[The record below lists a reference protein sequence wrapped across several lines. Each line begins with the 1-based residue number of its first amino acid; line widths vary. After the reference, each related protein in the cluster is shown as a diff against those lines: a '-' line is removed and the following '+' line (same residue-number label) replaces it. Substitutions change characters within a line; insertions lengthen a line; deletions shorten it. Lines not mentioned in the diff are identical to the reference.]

1 MYKAIVLHILPLS
14 HGISNEST
22 ENSCQHSP
30 HKLKE
35 KEKEKGNH
43 AYILIRDVIQHVTL
57 HDCRR

>member
-14 HGISNEST
+14 HGISIEST

-35 KEKEKGNH
+35 KEKEKGKRKKETMLTYHNKPH
-43 AYILIRDVIQHVTL
+43 YTII
-57 HDCRR
+57 